1 MAVYIELEDYFSSW
15 FCQFHIAL
23 IEGKIGQQSVP
34 LIHCSV
40 PNFTVIDAEVLVYD
54 F

>member
-1 MAVYIELEDYFSSW
+1 MARRLPIVYFFSSW
-15 FCQFHIAL
+15 SVSHCINQ
-23 IEGKIGQQSVP
+23 GKIGQQSVP

-40 PNFTVIDAEVLVYD
+40 PNFIVIDAEVLVYD